1 MRRTHLIS
9 LGVAALLMLG
19 CATPETVSR
28 KSSLTEYLAGTKD
41 TAVPAA
47 AEGPAKLQLPL
58 RMGIAFVPG
67 TSGARTGATLSG
79 PGVGALAPDQEE
91 RLNERVAA
99 IFRAKPWTQ
108 SFKVIPSRYLTQKG
122 GFRDLQQVATTFGV
136 DVVALLSVDQIQFSS
151 PAWYSWTY
159 WTLVG
164 AYMVQGD
171 KNDTTTLV
179 DAAVYHVPSR
189 TFLFRAGGV
198 GQVKGSST
206 WSSREDAFRQ
216 QAQQSLDL
224 AMGDLSKN
232 LDTGVAGFK
241 QDLLKGLRKDVVLVD
256 KDGNPVG
263 SAGYDPARQ

>member
-1 MRRTHLIS
+1 MRRSHLVS
-9 LGVAALLMLG
+9 LGLATLLGLG

-28 KSSLTEYLAGTKD
+28 RSSLTEYLAGAKT
-41 TAVPAA
+41 TATLPPV
-47 AEGPAKLQLPL
+47 EGPARLQLPL

-67 TSGARTGATLSG
+67 TSGARMGATLAG
-79 PGVGALAPDQEE
+79 PGVGPLAPDQEE
-91 RLNERVAA
+91 RLNERVAG
-99 IFRAKPWTQ
+99 IFREKPWTQ

-122 GFRDLQQVATTFGV
+122 GFQDLQQVATTFGV
-136 DVVALLSVDQIQFSS
+136 DVIALLSVDQIQFSN
-151 PAWYSWTY
+151 PEWYSWTY

-164 AYMVQGD
+164 AYMVKGD

-206 WSSREDAFRQ
+206 WSGREDAFRH

-224 AMGDLSKN
+224 AMADLSKN
-232 LDTGVAGFK
+232 LDAGVAGFK
-241 QDLLKGLRKDVVLVD
+241 QDIVKGLRKDILLVD

-263 SAGYDPARQ
+263 TAGYDPTRQ

>member
-1 MRRTHLIS
+1 MRRSHLS
-9 LGVAALLMLG
+9 ALGVAALLTLG
-19 CATPETVSR
+19 CATPETVTR
-28 KSSLTEYLAGTKD
+28 RSSLTEYLAGGKD
-41 TAVPAA
+41 AA
-47 AEGPAKLQLPL
+47 APAVVEGPAKLQLPL

-67 TSGARTGATLSG
+67 TSGARTGATLAG

-99 IFRAKPWTQ
+99 LFRTKPWTQ

-122 GFRDLQQVATTFGV
+122 GFQDLQQVATTFGV
-136 DVVALLSVDQIQFSS
+136 DVIALLSVDQIQFSN
-151 PAWYSWTY
+151 PEWYSWTY

-164 AYMVQGD
+164 AYMVKGD

-198 GQVKGSST
+198 GLVKGSST
-206 WSSREDAFRQ
+206 WSGREDAFRK
-216 QAQQSLDL
+216 QAEQSLDL
-224 AMGDLSKN
+224 AMAELSKN
-232 LDTGVAGFK
+232 LDGGVAGFK
-241 QDLLKGLRKDVVLVD
+241 QDLVKGLRKDVVLVD

-263 SAGYDPARQ
+263 SSGYDPTRQ